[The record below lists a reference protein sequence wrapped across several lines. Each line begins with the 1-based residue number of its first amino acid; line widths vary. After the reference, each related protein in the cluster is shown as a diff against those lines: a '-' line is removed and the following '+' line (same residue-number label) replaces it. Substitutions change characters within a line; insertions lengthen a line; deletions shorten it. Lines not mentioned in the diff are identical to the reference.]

1 MNGKHTVSAT
11 RQIIG
16 IIDLVKNKHDMT
28 QKQFNVEDARK
39 IMTGEMYGKVMT
51 RDGFPVTILV
61 WNLRPSF
68 PLAGIVH
75 LGEDN
80 DYVRQWTSQGKSDI
94 RPHVR
99 MQSDLVIE
107 TEGGEA

>member
-1 MNGKHTVSAT
+1 
-11 RQIIG
+11 
-16 IIDLVKNKHDMT
+16 MT
-28 QKQFNVEDARK
+28 QKQFNIEDARK

-51 RDGFPVTILV
+51 RDGFPVTILHWSV
-61 WNLRPSF
+61 RPSF

-80 DYVRQWTSQGKSDI
+80 DYVRQWTATGKSDI

-99 MQSDLVIE
+99 MQSDLIIE
-107 TEGGEA
+107 VEGGEA

>member
-1 MNGKHTVSAT
+1 
-11 RQIIG
+11 
-16 IIDLVKNKHDMT
+16 MT
-28 QKQFNVEDARK
+28 EKQFDMNTAKAIASGKTFGK
-39 IMTGEMYGKVMT
+39 IKT
-51 RDGFPVTILV
+51 RDGFPVTILHWSV
-61 WNLRPSF
+61 RPSF

-80 DYVRQWTSQGKSDI
+80 DYVRQWTATGKSDI